1 MKPNFK
7 QMSDVQLREYIKQH
21 RTDNEAIAELF
32 VNRRSSDAEATWYAT
47 AELSDTVDVIQ
58 QKINQRQAGEHHAS

>member
-7 QMSDVQLREYIKQH
+7 QMSNDQLREYIKQH

-32 VNRRSSDAEATWYAT
+32 VNRRSSDTEATWYAT
-47 AELSDTVDVIQ
+47 AGLPDTLRVLKNKIDQ
-58 QKINQRQAGEHHAS
+58 QQAGEHHAS

>member
-1 MKPNFK
+1 MKLNFE
-7 QMSDVQLREYIKQH
+7 QMSDSQLREYIKQH

-47 AELSDTVDVIQ
+47 AGVSDTVDVIQ
-58 QKINQRQAGEHHAS
+58 QKIDQRQDGENYAS

>member
-1 MKPNFK
+1 MKPNLK
-7 QMSDVQLREYIKQH
+7 QMSDDQLREYIKQH

-47 AELSDTVDVIQ
+47 AGVSDTVDVIKKQ
-58 QKINQRQAGEHHAS
+58 IDQRQAGEHHAS